1 MMKSEN
7 AYDQYGASSQKQD
20 VFEAIKNLS
29 RGISDT
35 TFCNLFRSPFDK
47 QLISLHADGAGTKS
61 ALAYVYYKETGDIK
75 VWENLAVDA
84 IVMNTD
90 DMLCVGITGPFY
102 LTNIIGRN
110 KNLINLEVI
119 SAIIRGFQNFSEKM
133 AEYDINLIL
142 TGGETADIGDLTKTL
157 TIDVVA
163 ASFISEN
170 DYIDN
175 KNIKAG
181 DVIIGFESTGQAL
194 WEDHP
199 NSGIGSNGLTLARHT
214 LLKNIYKNKYPESY
228 DYNTEEKLIYNGS
241 FLLTDTSPIDSLD
254 MGKYLLSP
262 TKTYLPIVKEVF
274 KYYKKDIHGL
284 IHCTGG
290 GQLKVK
296 RFVNNL
302 RIVKNNLFDVPQLF
316 RLIQT
321 STNLDWK
328 QMYEIFN
335 MGHRLEMYIS
345 PELAKE
351 IIIISEKYNVK
362 AQIIGYVETADN
374 TEIVIESD
382 KNIYVYS

>member
-1 MMKSEN
+1 
-7 AYDQYGASSQKQD
+7 
-20 VFEAIKNLS
+20 
-29 RGISDT
+29 
-35 TFCNLFRSPFDK
+35 
-47 QLISLHADGAGTKS
+47 
-61 ALAYVYYKETGDIK
+61 
-75 VWENLAVDA
+75 
-84 IVMNTD
+84 
-90 DMLCVGITGPFY
+90 
-102 LTNIIGRN
+102 
-110 KNLINLEVI
+110 
-119 SAIIRGFQNFSEKM
+119 
-133 AEYDINLIL
+133 
-142 TGGETADIGDLTKTL
+142 
-157 TIDVVA
+157 
-163 ASFISEN
+163 
-170 DYIDN
+170 
-175 KNIKAG
+175 
-181 DVIIGFESTGQAL
+181 
-194 WEDHP
+194 
-199 NSGIGSNGLTLARHT
+199 
-214 LLKNIYKNKYPESY
+214 
-228 DYNTEEKLIYNGS
+228 
-241 FLLTDTSPIDSLD
+241 

-302 RIVKNNLFDVPQLF
+302 RIVKNNLFNVPQLF